1 MPKTIVITVL
11 RLGLHELSSGT
22 ARTMGLLVCNGVSFG
37 ATEET
42 AFTALEVRIGGA
54 ADTQVMVIVSMQR
67 FPSMLDRV
75 GMEGDE
81 DE

>member
-1 MPKTIVITVL
+1 
-11 RLGLHELSSGT
+11 
-22 ARTMGLLVCNGVSFG
+22 MGVLVCNGVSFD

-42 AFTALEVRIGGA
+42 AFTALGVRIGGA
-54 ADTQVMVIVSMQR
+54 ADTPVTVIVSVQR
-67 FPSMLDRV
+67 FLAMLDRA